1 MLFVH
6 LLWSILHDV
15 FKSMHYALC
24 GLKDEWQISRHT
36 FDRLGIPVFW
46 DQQELCYNRVLGG
59 RLMEQDSRRFERERL
74 RVVIGGKAYVLT
86 SIRDRAYT
94 IAVASEADHLL
105 EHLKLRYP
113 RISDSAR
120 RTLAVVNVLDQKND
134 AIEELRLAQ
143 ARSTE
148 LEEKLARALV
158 RLNDLQAS
166 QHVPKKTKAKD
177 RAQTEDVNPL
187 KVHQQNLYDYLR
199 KEEA

>member
-1 MLFVH
+1 
-6 LLWSILHDV
+6 
-15 FKSMHYALC
+15 
-24 GLKDEWQISRHT
+24 
-36 FDRLGIPVFW
+36 
-46 DQQELCYNRVLGG
+46 
-59 RLMEQDSRRFERERL
+59 MEQDSRRFERERL

-94 IAVASEADHLL
+94 LAVASEADHLL

-166 QHVPKKTKAKD
+166 QHAPKKTKAKD